1 MWFLLRKVE
10 LNVSRFQ
17 VDVDENDVEVFDVND
32 DVDVYNDYSF
42 FLIFIFKGVNV

>member
-42 FLIFIFKGVNV
+42 FFLIYL

>member
-42 FLIFIFKGVNV
+42 F

>member
-42 FLIFIFKGVNV
+42 FLIYL